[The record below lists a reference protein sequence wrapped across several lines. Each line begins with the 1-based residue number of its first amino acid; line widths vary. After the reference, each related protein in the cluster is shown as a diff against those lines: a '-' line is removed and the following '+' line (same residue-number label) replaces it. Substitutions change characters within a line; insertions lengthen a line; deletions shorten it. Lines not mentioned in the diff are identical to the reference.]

1 MKLVLV
7 NLESL
12 MNTTGI
18 NILKPLKFLFIRR
31 FFSKVAIN
39 ADEIVNYLKNTIK

>member
-12 MNTTGI
+12 MNTTDI
-18 NILKPLKFLFIRR
+18 KIVNHLKFLF
-31 FFSKVAIN
+31 FSKKRMPHPI
-39 ADEIVNYLKNTIK
+39 